1 MSLSQQHLAE
11 IVASILPALMSTIQQ
26 QPQLYQQSHQQQSHQ
41 QQSQQQQSHQQQ
53 PHQQQPHQETTTTG
67 LVDTRSYSYIFTVLL
82 TIYVVSTR

>member
-53 PHQQQPHQETTTTG
+53 PHQETTTTG
-67 LVDTRSYSYIFTVLL
+67 LVDTNVSIEAILIFLQ
-82 TIYVVSTR
+82 YY

>member
-67 LVDTRSYSYIFTVLL
+67 LVDTNVSIEADRKS
-82 TIYVVSTR
+82 VV